1 MYICLCN
8 AVTERQIREVVDRGA
23 RSLDEVKRCLPV
35 ATRCGCCEE
44 SARELIEARAAGPET
59 VAA

>member
-1 MYICLCN
+1 
-8 AVTERQIREVVDRGA
+8 VTERQIREVVDRGA